1 MEIYARDVRVD
12 VSSAPGIKRNG
23 RASVRLLISLSCG
36 LLTFEAVKPAHL
48 SAWVCSNI

>member
-1 MEIYARDVRVD
+1 MEIYERDVRVD
-12 VSSAPGIKRNG
+12 ASSAPGIKRNG